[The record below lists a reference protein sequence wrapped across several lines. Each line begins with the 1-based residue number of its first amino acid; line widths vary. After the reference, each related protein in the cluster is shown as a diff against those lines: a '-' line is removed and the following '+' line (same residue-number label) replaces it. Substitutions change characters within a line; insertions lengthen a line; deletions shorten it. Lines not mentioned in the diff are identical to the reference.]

1 MDIIEIIQL
10 NEEEE
15 IEDNNKLNDKN
26 FNPNN
31 INFFGFLRNS

>member
-26 FNPNN
+26 FNPNT
-31 INFFGFLRNS
+31 IIFFGFWRNS